1 MPSERFVAG
10 EVGPLLFC
18 SAQLGDRL
26 GDDLCLDHVA
36 GWNTGRMSTSSPAD
50 LAVAFRSLPRRLDNA
65 SEDAPPSAVA
75 TARANVGAVIS
86 EVAGLLGAPV
96 SGEGIAEAIGHSRP
110 DDWTDSELVQ
120 IQAHADIAGRAIRV
134 LADAGEASRD

>member
-1 MPSERFVAG
+1 M
-10 EVGPLLFC
+10 
-18 SAQLGDRL
+18 
-26 GDDLCLDHVA
+26 
-36 GWNTGRMSTSSPAD
+36 
-50 LAVAFRSLPRRLDNA
+50 
-65 SEDAPPSAVA
+65 A

-96 SGEGIAEAIGHSRP
+96 SGEGIAEAIGHRRP

-134 LADAGEASRD
+134 LADAGEVSRD